1 MTVNVNKAKHNM
13 TEKEK
18 PNEFIQSFANGLTLI
33 CAFDAEDSKMTLSE
47 VAAKCDMT
55 RAMARRLLWT
65 LEKLGYVENAGRLFF
80 LKPKILELGYAYL
93 SSQRLIAVAQ
103 PIMERLAE
111 QVQESCSMSVLDGL
125 DIVYVLRIP
134 TKRIMKISLGVGSRL
149 PAWAT
154 SMGRVLLGVFSDAE
168 LDTYFAQINP
178 TNLTEHTITDK
189 KKLKKIVTETRK
201 KGWVT
206 VNQEL
211 ELGLCSAA
219 VPIFNSQGKIVA
231 AINIGTPSTSTAMD
245 TLSNQYLPALQNAA
259 TEIIRA
265 L

>member
-1 MTVNVNKAKHNM
+1 M

-33 CAFDAEDSKMTLSE
+33 CAFDADNSKMTLSE
-47 VAAKCDMT
+47 VAAKCGMT

-65 LEKLGYVENAGRLFF
+65 LEKLGYVENAGRLFY

-93 SSQRLIAVAQ
+93 SSQRLIAAAQ
-103 PIMERLAE
+103 PVLEQLA
-111 QVQESCSMSVLDGL
+111 QRVQESCSMSVMDGL

-134 TKRIMKISLGVGSRL
+134 TKRIMKISLGVGTRL

-154 SMGRVLLGVFSDAE
+154 SMGRVLLGNLTDTE
-168 LDTYFAQINP
+168 LDDYFEQITP
-178 TNLTEHTITDK
+178 VALTDYTVTEK
-189 KKLKKIVTETRK
+189 RKLKNIVQETK
-201 KGWVT
+201 KQGWST

-219 VPIFNSQGKIVA
+219 VPILNAQGKIVA
-231 AINIGTPSTSTAMD
+231 AINIGTPSTSSAMD
-245 TLSNQYLPALQNAA
+245 TLTSQYLPALLAA
-259 TEIIRA
+259 AADIMRA
-265 L
+265 M

>member
-1 MTVNVNKAKHNM
+1 M

-33 CAFDAEDSKMTLSE
+33 CAFDADNSKMTLSE
-47 VAAKCDMT
+47 VAAKCGMT

-65 LEKLGYVENAGRLFF
+65 LEKLGYVENAGRLFY

-93 SSQRLIAVAQ
+93 SSQRLIAAAQ
-103 PIMERLAE
+103 PVLEQLA
-111 QVQESCSMSVLDGL
+111 QRVQESCSMSVMDGL

-134 TKRIMKISLGVGSRL
+134 TKRIMKISLGVGTRL

-154 SMGRVLLGVFSDAE
+154 SMGRVLLGNCTEAE
-168 LDTYFAQINP
+168 LDNYFAQITP
-178 TNLTEHTITDK
+178 EALTDYTVTDK
-189 KKLKKIVTETRK
+189 KKLKHIVQETK
-201 KGWVT
+201 KQGWST

-219 VPIFNSQGKIVA
+219 VPILNAQGKIVA
-231 AINIGTPSTSTAMD
+231 AINIGTPSTSSAMD
-245 TLSNQYLPALQNAA
+245 TLTGQYLPALLAA
-259 TEIIRA
+259 AADIMRA
-265 L
+265 M

>member
-1 MTVNVNKAKHNM
+1 M

-33 CAFDAEDSKMTLSE
+33 CAFDAEDTKMTLSQ
-47 VAAKCDMT
+47 VAAKCGMT

-65 LEKLGYVENAGRLFF
+65 LEKLGYVENSGRLFY

-93 SSQRLIAVAQ
+93 SSQRLIAVAE

-111 QVQESCSMSVLDGL
+111 QVQESCSMSVMDGL

-134 TKRIMKISLGVGSRL
+134 TKRIMKISLGVGTRL

-154 SMGRVLLGVFSDAE
+154 SMGRILLGAMNDAE
-168 LDTYFAQINP
+168 LDTYLAQINP
-178 TNLTEHTITDK
+178 TPLTEYTITDK
-189 KKLKKIVTETRK
+189 EKLKKIIVDARK
-201 KGWVT
+201 QQWIT

-219 VPIFNSQGKIVA
+219 VPILNSQGKAIA
-231 AINIGTPSTSTAMD
+231 AINIGTPSSSSVID
-245 TLSNQYLPALQNAA
+245 TFKQTYLPALHSAA
-259 TEIIRA
+259 NEIMR
-265 L
+265 LM

>member
-1 MTVNVNKAKHNM
+1 M

-33 CAFDAEDSKMTLSE
+33 CAFDADDTKMTLSQ
-47 VAAKCDMT
+47 VAAKCGMT

-65 LEKLGYVENAGRLFF
+65 LEKLGYVENSGRLFY

-93 SSQRLIAVAQ
+93 SSQRLIAVAE

-111 QVQESCSMSVLDGL
+111 QVQESCSMSVMDGL

-134 TKRIMKISLGVGSRL
+134 TKRIMKISLGVGTRL

-154 SMGRVLLGVFSDAE
+154 SMGRILLGAMSDAE
-168 LDTYFAQINP
+168 LDTYFAQVNP
-178 TNLTEHTITDK
+178 TPLTEYTITDK
-189 KKLKKIVTETRK
+189 EHLKKIIIDARRQQWIV
-201 KGWVT
+201 

-219 VPIFNSQGKIVA
+219 VPVLNSQGKPVA
-231 AINIGTPSTSTAMD
+231 AINIGTPSSSSVLD
-245 TLSNQYLPALQNAA
+245 TFTQNYLPALRSAA
-259 TEIIRA
+259 NEIMR
-265 L
+265 LM

>member
-1 MTVNVNKAKHNM
+1 MI
-13 TEKEK
+13 EKEK

-33 CAFDAEDSKMTLSE
+33 CAFDAADSKMTLSE
-47 VAAKCDMT
+47 VAAKCGMT

-65 LEKLGYVENAGRLFF
+65 LEKLGYVENAGRLFY

-93 SSQRLIAVAQ
+93 SSQRLITVAQ

-111 QVQESCSMSVLDGL
+111 QIQESCSMSVMDGL

-134 TKRIMKISLGVGSRL
+134 TKRIMKISLGVGTRL

-154 SMGRVLLGVFSDAE
+154 SMGRALLGAYSDAE
-168 LDTYFAQINP
+168 LDTYFGQI
-178 TNLTEHTITDK
+178 TTVNLTEYTITDK
-189 KKLKKIVTETRK
+189 NKLKKIIIDAK
-201 KGWVT
+201 KQGWVI

-219 VPIFNSQGKIVA
+219 VPILNSQGKVVA
-231 AINIGTPSTSTAMD
+231 AINIGTPSTSTVMD
-245 TLSNQYLPALQNAA
+245 TITSQYLPALRNAA
-259 TEIIRA
+259 NEIMQVM
-265 L
+265 

>member
-1 MTVNVNKAKHNM
+1 M

-47 VAAKCDMT
+47 VAAKCGMT

-65 LEKLGYVENAGRLFF
+65 LEKLGYVENAGRLFY
-80 LKPKILELGYAYL
+80 LTPKILELGYAYL

-103 PIMERLAE
+103 PVLERLAE
-111 QVQESCSMSVLDGL
+111 QVQESCSMSVMDGL

-134 TKRIMKISLGVGSRL
+134 TKRIMKISLGVGTRL

-154 SMGRVLLGVFSDAE
+154 SMGRVLLGNYTQPE
-168 LDTYFAQINP
+168 LDNYFAQVTP
-178 TNLTEHTITDK
+178 VSLTEHTVTDK
-189 KKLKKIVTETRK
+189 IKLKNIVLESKRQ
-201 KGWVT
+201 GWST

-219 VPIFNSQGKIVA
+219 VPILNSQGKIVA
-231 AINIGTPSTSTAMD
+231 AINIGTPSTSTAME
-245 TLSNQYLPALQNAA
+245 TLTKQYLPALQNAA
-259 TEIIRA
+259 TDIMRA
-265 L
+265 M

>member
-1 MTVNVNKAKHNM
+1 MS
-13 TEKEK
+13 EKEK

-33 CAFDAEDSKMTLSE
+33 CAFDADDSKMTLSE

-65 LEKLGYVENAGRLFF
+65 LEKLGYVENAGRLFY

-103 PIMERLAE
+103 PVLEQLA
-111 QVQESCSMSVLDGL
+111 QRVQESCSMSVMDGL

-134 TKRIMKISLGVGSRL
+134 TKRIMKVSLGVGTRL

-154 SMGRVLLGVFSDAE
+154 SMGRVLLGDLSETE
-168 LDTYFAQINP
+168 LDQYFAQVTP
-178 TNLTEHTITDK
+178 VSLTEYTVTDK
-189 KKLKKIVTETRK
+189 AKLKRIVQDTK
-201 KGWVT
+201 KQGWAT

-219 VPIFNSQGKIVA
+219 VPILNAQGKIVS
-231 AINIGTPSTSTAMD
+231 AINIGTPSTSSAME
-245 TLSNQYLPALQNAA
+245 TLTSQYLPALLSAA
-259 TEIIRA
+259 ADIMRVM
-265 L
+265 